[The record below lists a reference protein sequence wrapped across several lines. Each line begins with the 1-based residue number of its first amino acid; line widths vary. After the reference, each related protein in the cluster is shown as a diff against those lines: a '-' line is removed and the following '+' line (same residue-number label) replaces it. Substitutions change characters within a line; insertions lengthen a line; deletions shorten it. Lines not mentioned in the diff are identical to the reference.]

1 MKVKSF
7 SYISVVEGKVLPP
20 YCEVSGEFFKQN
32 SLLYILNILINRII
46 L

>member
-32 SLLYILNILINRII
+32 SPFVDFKYFDK
-46 L
+46 